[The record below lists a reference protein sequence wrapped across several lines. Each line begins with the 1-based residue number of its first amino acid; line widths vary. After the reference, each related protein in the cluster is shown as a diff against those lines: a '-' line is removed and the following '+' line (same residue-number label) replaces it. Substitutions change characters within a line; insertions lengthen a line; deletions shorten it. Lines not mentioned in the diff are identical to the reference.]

1 MCFFCR
7 IIFKALHRLTE
18 HDIPVQCP
26 LKERERER
34 ERHFSDSWHSV
45 VRAELQVTAR
55 VKSVTLTN
63 FKTTRQ
69 VQCIISTI

>member
-1 MCFFCR
+1 MFFCR

-34 ERHFSDSWHSV
+34 ERESGTS
-45 VRAELQVTAR
+45 
-55 VKSVTLTN
+55 LTVGGILLSEQN
-63 FKTTRQ
+63 FK
-69 VQCIISTI
+69 